1 MPYTKNKQV
10 ALFKTSKYFN
20 IVGIGQVLTGEI
32 MEGEIN
38 VGNLFQV
45 KLNDI
50 KATYRIDAVE
60 SVDYPLRNEVETG
73 LIIEAL
79 EPDIEVD
86 LQSIIGQTI
95 AILTALQASKQGY
108 R

>member
-1 MPYTKNKQV
+1 MPESEHKQV

-32 MEGEIN
+32 LEGEIS

-50 KATYRIDAVE
+50 EAPYRIDAVE
-60 SVDYPLRNEVETG
+60 NVDYPLRNEVETG

-86 LQSIIGQTI
+86 FQRIIGQTI
-95 AILTALQASKQGY
+95 AILTA
-108 R
+108 